1 MRVLRHFF
9 APSAQ
14 RLFPAA
20 AMDRITGAI
29 ADGETRHNGQV
40 CFAVEPAL
48 HWGAVLRGTSPRQA
62 AEDAFSRLRVW
73 DTEANNGVLLYLLL
87 ADRHIEI
94 VADRGLRASVDDAH
108 WRAICERM
116 EGGLRN
122 GDPEAAVVGA
132 IGAISELLAHA
143 FPASPEGRAAG
154 NELPDRPR
162 IL

>member
-1 MRVLRHFF
+1 MRVLRHLF

-14 RLFPAA
+14 RLFPSAT
-20 AMDRITGAI
+20 MDRITRAI
-29 ADGETRHNGQV
+29 ADGETRHSGQL

-48 HWGAVLRGTSPRQA
+48 HWGAVLRGTTPRQA
-62 AEDAFSRLRVW
+62 AEDAFGRLRVW

-87 ADRHIEI
+87 ADRRIEI

-122 GDPEAAVVGA
+122 GDPEAAVTGA
-132 IGAISELLAHA
+132 IGAISDLLAHA
-143 FPASPEGRAAG
+143 FPATGDRAAG